1 MLILSRKEGDA
12 IVIGGDIRIIV
23 LSTDRNGVR
32 LGIEAPTDVRILR
45 GEIVSQVEK
54 ENQRATEGGSAIE
67 WADLVPPKQ

>member
-54 ENQRATEGGSAIE
+54 ENQRATEGGSVIE